1 MTTTTITTTTMM
13 MMIRDELQSLLNTPV
28 ISSTLDFL
36 RHFTLFFFLPIGVV
50 VTLAV
55 VAASIVSRLYKAL
68 FSRYATPEEL
78 YDEALSLLKK
88 SDASKDRRK
97 ALSNLHL
104 VIQLKREFTTAYIV
118 LATELFYGEL
128 KQAADEYRDRRKQES
143 QTRYGTS
150 LRQRRNVQTQ
160 STNSSDALEECQ
172 QVIQQGLS
180 VDPTNKSLIKLQ
192 SELNLV
198 KRYGTN
204 SIHTQMLNVGSF
216 GWR

>member
-1 MTTTTITTTTMM
+1 MTTTTTATT

-36 RHFTLFFFLPIGVV
+36 RHFTLFFLLPIGVV

-55 VAASIVSRLYKAL
+55 VAASIVSQLYKAL

-88 SDASKDRRK
+88 SDASKDRQK

-104 VIQLKREFTTAYIV
+104 VIQLKREFIKAYIV
-118 LATELFYGEL
+118 LATELFYGEI
-128 KQAADEYRDRRKQES
+128 KQAADEYRDRRKRDS
-143 QTRYGTS
+143 QSRYGTS
-150 LRQRRNVQTQ
+150 LRQRRNVQAQ

-180 VDPTNKSLIKLQ
+180 VDPTNKSLLKLQ

>member
-1 MTTTTITTTTMM
+1 MTTTTIT
-13 MMIRDELQSLLNTPV
+13 DELQSLLNTPV

-198 KRYGTN
+198 KRYGAN

>member
-1 MTTTTITTTTMM
+1 

-55 VAASIVSRLYKAL
+55 VAAAIVSRLYKAL

-104 VIQLKREFTTAYIV
+104 VMQLKREFTTAYIV
-118 LATELFYGEL
+118 LATELFYVEL
-128 KQAADEYRDRRKQES
+128 KQAADEYRDRRKLES
-143 QTRYGTS
+143 QSRYGAS

-160 STNSSDALEECQ
+160 STNSSDAMEECQ

-180 VDPTNKSLIKLQ
+180 VDPTNKSLLKLQ

>member
-1 MTTTTITTTTMM
+1 MTTTTITTTT

-104 VIQLKREFTTAYIV
+104 VMQLKREFTTAYIV

-143 QTRYGTS
+143 QSRYGAS

-180 VDPTNKSLIKLQ
+180 VDPTNKSLLKLQ

>member
-1 MTTTTITTTTMM
+1 MTTTTITTTTT

-104 VIQLKREFTTAYIV
+104 VMQLKREFTTAYIV
-118 LATELFYGEL
+118 LATELFYGEI
-128 KQAADEYRDRRKQES
+128 KQAADEYRDRRKLES
-143 QTRYGTS
+143 QSRYGAS

-180 VDPTNKSLIKLQ
+180 VDPTNKSLLKLQ

>member
-1 MTTTTITTTTMM
+1 MTTTTTTTT

-36 RHFTLFFFLPIGVV
+36 RHFTLFFLLPICVV

-55 VAASIVSRLYKAL
+55 VAASIVSQLYKAL

-78 YDEALSLLKK
+78 YDEALGLLKK

-128 KQAADEYRDRRKQES
+128 KQAADEHRDRRKQES
-143 QTRYGTS
+143 QSRYGTS

-180 VDPTNKSLIKLQ
+180 VDATNKSLLKLQ

>member
-1 MTTTTITTTTMM
+1 MTTTTITTTT

-143 QTRYGTS
+143 QSRYGAS

-198 KRYGTN
+198 KRYGAN

>member
-1 MTTTTITTTTMM
+1 MTTTTTTTTT

-88 SDASKDRRK
+88 SDASKDRRT

-104 VIQLKREFTTAYIV
+104 VMQLKREFTTAYIV

-143 QTRYGTS
+143 QSRYGAS

-180 VDPTNKSLIKLQ
+180 VDPTNKSLLKLQ

>member
-1 MTTTTITTTTMM
+1 M
-13 MMIRDELQSLLNTPV
+13 
-28 ISSTLDFL
+28 
-36 RHFTLFFFLPIGVV
+36 
-50 VTLAV
+50 AV

-118 LATELFYGEL
+118 LTTELFYGEL
-128 KQAADEYRDRRKQES
+128 KQTADEYRDRRKQES
-143 QTRYGTS
+143 QSRYGAS

-180 VDPTNKSLIKLQ
+180 VDPTNKSLLKLQ

>member
-1 MTTTTITTTTMM
+1 MTSTSTTTIMR
-13 MMIRDELQSLLNTPV
+13 RDEDELHSLMNIPV
-28 ISSTLDFL
+28 ISSTFDFL
-36 RHFTLFFFLPIGVV
+36 RHFVLFFLLPIGIV

-55 VAASIVSRLYKAL
+55 VAAAIFSRLYNAL

-78 YDEALSLLKK
+78 FDEALRLLKK
-88 SDASKDRRK
+88 NDASKDRQK
-97 ALSNLHL
+97 ALRNLRL
-104 VIQLKREFTTAYIV
+104 VIKLKSDYMNAYTL

-128 KQAADEYRDRRKQES
+128 KHAADENQDRRKRES
-143 QTRYGTS
+143 QSRYGHS
-150 LRQRRNVQTQ
+150 LTNSRSRQTT
-160 STNSSDALEECQ
+160 STNNSPVALEECQ

-180 VDPTNKSLIKLQ
+180 IDSANISLLKLQ

>member
-1 MTTTTITTTTMM
+1 MTTTTTATT

-36 RHFTLFFFLPIGVV
+36 RHFTLFFLLPIGVV

-55 VAASIVSRLYKAL
+55 VAASIVSQLYKAL

-88 SDASKDRRK
+88 SDASKDRQK

-104 VIQLKREFTTAYIV
+104 VIQLKREFIKAYIV

-128 KQAADEYRDRRKQES
+128 KNAADEYRDRRKQES
-143 QTRYGTS
+143 QNRYGTS

-160 STNSSDALEECQ
+160 STNSSNALVECE
-172 QVIQQGLS
+172 QVIQQGLA
-180 VDPTNKSLIKLQ
+180 VDPTNKSLLKLQ

>member
-1 MTTTTITTTTMM
+1 MTTTTITTTM

-55 VAASIVSRLYKAL
+55 VAASIVSQLYKAL

-143 QTRYGTS
+143 QSRYGAS

-198 KRYGTN
+198 KRYGAN